1 MSILYCFTG
10 TGTFYSK
17 AFVLSITR
25 YTVRHVEQCY
35 RNPPNEHTSV
45 MSPLKAPEGVHYDDV
60 IMGAIASQNTSLTIV
75 YSIVYSDADKKKH
88 QSSASLAFVRKFT
101 GDRWIPRT
109 NGQLRGKCFHLIT
122 SSWDMGGCHT
132 WCAALIEHTLK
143 TTSSCRSKSV
153 EHFSCNT
160 QHIS

>member
-25 YTVRHVEQCY
+25 YTVRHVEQCC

-75 YSIVYSDADKKKH
+75 YSIVYSDADKKKKT
-88 QSSASLAFVRKFT
+88 SKLRFT
-101 GDRWIPRT
+101 GLCAEIH
-109 NGQLRGKCFHLIT
+109 RGPVNSPHKWPVTRKMFPFDYVI
-122 SSWDMGGCHT
+122 MGGCHT

-143 TTSSCRSKSV
+143 TTSSCRS
-153 EHFSCNT
+153 
-160 QHIS
+160 